1 LVARPT
7 RRLFPNPALWALLG
21 LPWLL
26 FACAGQ
32 TAFKPTLGEPRAGG
46 PVIYQTPHQA
56 RYDFFVYLPNTSR
69 SLDDHVQRLKEVE
82 RLMRGRC
89 KVAEL
94 DDLYAHD
101 VGMWPDGRVRTYY
114 TIGVRCSERPP
125 AVEGEGRVER
135 P

>member
-7 RRLFPNPALWALLG
+7 RRFLSAPAFWALVCLPG
-21 LPWLL
+21 LLV
-26 FACAGQ
+26 ACAGQ
-32 TAFKPTLGEPRAGG
+32 TGFKPTLGEPRAGG
-46 PVIYQTPHQA
+46 PVIYQTPNQT

-69 SLDDHVQRLKEVE
+69 ALDDHVGRLKEVE

-89 KVAEL
+89 KVARLE
-94 DDLYAHD
+94 DLYAHD

-114 TIGVRCSERPP
+114 TIGVRCTERPP
-125 AVEGEGRVER
+125 AVEGEGRVQR